1 MSINALSY
9 IGVNSDKLEDWQ
21 NFATKYLGMQSVDHG
36 NKSLCFRM
44 DDQKQRFTISG
55 EPGDKLAFL
64 GWEVEKKSDLQMY
77 AKRLDAI
84 GVPVQMGNK
93 NFADMRFVEQLLYFD
108 DPAGNRIEL
117 VYKPHID
124 KNSFVSGRPITGFK
138 TDICGLGHAV
148 LHVSNVNDLIPF
160 YRDTLDFKISDY
172 SHDPISLCFFH
183 VNGRHHS
190 FALIG
195 TGQQGFHHFMVEY
208 QNLDDVGQGYD
219 LLQYTEGSIAY
230 TLGRHTNDYMTSFYA
245 HTPSGFF
252 IENGWGGR
260 LIDPNT
266 WKPHETNVGPSF
278 WGHERLYLPD
288 DERLKFREKRLET
301 AREGK
306 QSPMIIDCPWLY
318 QNIKNK

>member
-21 NFATKYLGMQSVDHG
+21 NFATKILGMQSIDHG
-36 NKSLCFRM
+36 TKSLCFRM
-44 DDQKQRFTISG
+44 DDQKQRFAVSG
-55 EPGDKLAFL
+55 EHGDRLAFL
-64 GWEVEKKSDLQMY
+64 GWEVEKRSDLQMY
-77 AKRLDAI
+77 AKRLDVI
-84 GVPVQMGNK
+84 GVPVQLGNK
-93 NFADMRFVEQLLYFD
+93 NLTDMRFVEELLYFD

-117 VYKPHID
+117 VYKPHVD
-124 KNSFVSGRPITGFK
+124 KDSFVSGRPISGFK

-172 SHDPISLCFFH
+172 SYDPISLCFFH

-195 TGQQGFHHFMVEY
+195 TGRQGFHHFMVEY

-219 LLQYTEGSIAY
+219 LLQYKEGSIAY

-260 LIDPNT
+260 IIDPNT
-266 WKPHETNVGPSF
+266 WIPHETSIGPSF

-288 DERLKFREKRLET
+288 NERLKFREKRMET

>member
-21 NFATKYLGMQSVDHG
+21 NFATKYLGMQSINHG
-36 NKSLCFRM
+36 TKSLCFRM

-64 GWEVEKKSDLQMY
+64 GWEVENKSDLQMY

-93 NFADMRFVEQLLYFD
+93 NFTDMRFVEELLYFD

-172 SHDPISLCFFH
+172 SNDPISLCFFH

-245 HTPSGFF
+245 HTPSGFY

-260 LIDPNT
+260 IIDPNT
-266 WKPHETNVGPSF
+266 WIPHETNAGPSF

-288 DERLKFREKRLET
+288 DERSRFREKRLET

>member
-21 NFATKYLGMQSVDHG
+21 NFATKYLGMQSINHG
-36 NKSLCFRM
+36 TKSLCFRM
-44 DDQKQRFTISG
+44 DDQKQRFAISG

-77 AKRLDAI
+77 AKRLDVI
-84 GVPVQMGNK
+84 GVPVQLGNK
-93 NFADMRFVEQLLYFD
+93 NLTDMRFVEELLYFD

-117 VYKPHID
+117 VYKPHLD
-124 KNSFVSGRPITGFK
+124 KDSFVSGRPISGFK

-219 LLQYTEGSIAY
+219 LLQYKEGSIAY

-260 LIDPNT
+260 IIAVSYTHLT
-266 WKPHETNVGPSF
+266 
-278 WGHERLYLPD
+278 LPTIA
-288 DERLKFREKRLET
+288 LV
-301 AREGK
+301 
-306 QSPMIIDCPWLY
+306 
-318 QNIKNK
+318 

>member
-1 MSINALSY
+1 MCIRDRSY

-21 NFATKYLGMQSVDHG
+21 NFATKYLGMQSINHG
-36 NKSLCFRM
+36 TKSLCFRM
-44 DDQKQRFTISG
+44 DDQKQRFAISG

-77 AKRLDAI
+77 AKRLDVI
-84 GVPVQMGNK
+84 GVPVQLGNK
-93 NFADMRFVEQLLYFD
+93 NLTDMRFVEELLYFD

-117 VYKPHID
+117 VYKPHLD
-124 KNSFVSGRPITGFK
+124 KDSFVSGRPISGFK

-219 LLQYTEGSIAY
+219 LLQYKEGSIAY

-260 LIDPNT
+260 IIDPNT
-266 WKPHETNVGPSF
+266 WIPHETNMGPSF

-288 DERLKFREKRLET
+288 NERLKFREKRMET